1 MEGNRHKKAG
11 QNFENI
17 KAEPNGHY
25 EIDGKKN
32 SSEGL
37 LTNSKL
43 EFLLKKG
50 EESEIY
56 TRTILDNMGD
66 AIFVKDEHS
75 KLILVNDSFCE
86 LFGLSREEIIGRTL
100 AEQVSDEERE
110 LFLQID
116 RQVLADGIE
125 NINEETLTLRGGE
138 QQIIS
143 TRKSRFV
150 DANNEK
156 YIIGAIRDITASK
169 KAERALQESEKQLRE
184 LNATKDKLF
193 SIIGHDLRS
202 PFNNILSLTELLR
215 NSENNSNPETLE
227 LYLSMINS
235 TSKSTLKLLENL
247 LEWSHSQTGQINLK
261 SEKVNVMALIVEVQ
275 ELAQNIAKTKNVI
288 LQEPNLQPIEI
299 FSDAKVLKTILRNL
313 LSNAIK
319 FTKSGGKIAISV
331 IEKNNDVEF
340 VVSDTGVGM
349 SNQVSQKLFN
359 IATNMSLPGTAN
371 EQGSGFGLILCKE
384 FVEKLGGKIWVESQL
399 GKGSDFKFTVPISK

>member
-11 QNFENI
+11 QNFENT
-17 KAEPNGHY
+17 KAEPNGHN

-32 SSEGL
+32 FSEGL

-43 EFLLKKG
+43 EFLLKRG
-50 EESEIY
+50 DESEIY
-56 TRTILDNMGD
+56 TRTILDSMGD
-66 AIFVKDEHS
+66 AIFVKDEQS

-86 LFGLSREEIIGRTL
+86 LFGLSREEIIGKTL
-100 AEQVSDEERE
+100 AEHVSDEERE

-150 DANNEK
+150 DATNKK

-202 PFNNILSLTELLR
+202 PFNNILSLTEILS
-215 NSENNSNPETLE
+215 NDENNTNPETLE
-227 LYLSMINS
+227 LYLGMINS

-247 LEWSHSQTGQINLK
+247 LQWSHSQTGQINLK

-275 ELAQNIAKTKNVI
+275 ELAQHIAKTKNVI
-288 LQEPNLQPIEI
+288 LQEPNLQPIEL